1 MPHDSMK
8 TTTEATT
15 PQIADHHLD
24 IVDEFMLELLPEW
37 LRDYWILFESGKS
50 DSEEVN
56 LICSALQ
63 FAYDLHKGQF
73 RKSGE
78 PYITHPI
85 AVATLLKELGADK
98 TVIAAGFLH
107 DVVEDT
113 SITSEEIGTRF
124 GEEVRQLV
132 DGVTKLSKEFDEEKS
147 QRISKSERQAEN
159 LRRMFIAMAKDIRV
173 VVVKLADRLHNMRT
187 LEHMSREKQYSI
199 AKETLEIFAPLANRL
214 GIGQFKWELEDLSFK
229 YLEPDAYEQMRQLVS
244 EKRTDREIRLQ
255 DISALILDGLQ
266 KQGINVVE
274 IQTRPKHLY
283 SIYNKMR
290 RQSKEFSEI
299 YDLAAIRVIVSSN
312 AECYLALAVIHSLFS
327 PIPQRFKDY
336 IGLPKSNNYQSLHT
350 TVIGL
355 NVKPVE
361 VQIRTQEMHEMA
373 EKGIAA
379 HWKYKESGKS
389 TKLNSQDAKFIWL
402 RSLLEPPK
410 DAKESQENSH
420 DPQEYMESIKDNL
433 FEEDIY
439 VFTPKGDIIF
449 LPRQATPVD
458 FAYRIHTEV
467 GNHIKSVKINDK
479 QSSLSEPLQNGDIVE
494 VVTSDNNHP
503 NLYWLNFVVTHA
515 ARNRIRQWHKNNRR
529 EENILRGRDL
539 LEKELSRKYLE
550 SKIKSKELQEVAERM
565 NYHAIEDLYAAIAHT
580 EVKPINIYNKLREIE
595 AKNKP
600 VVENQNTAVSPYI
613 LPPRETTSDAKC
625 PILGINGLLYRMARC
640 CNPLPG
646 EPIVGI
652 IAIRPG
658 PVSVHCQGCL
668 NAENTPS
675 ERQIPLQWDSVKLK
689 EDKSVYAVDLLIDA
703 IERVGLLKDILARV
717 SERNINV
724 RNAGIRPRRR
734 GQFVAIYLQLEVHS
748 REELDSIMSQI
759 KGMKDVAGIM
769 RLNNHSQD
777 TSKSS

>member
-1 MPHDSMK
+1 MPDYSI
-8 TTTEATT
+8 
-15 PQIADHHLD
+15 QIG
-24 IVDEFMLELLPEW
+24 LLPDW
-37 LRDYWILFESGKS
+37 LRDYWLQFDS
-50 DSEEVN
+50 DQNDSQEVD
-56 LICSALQ
+56 LICRALQ
-63 FAYDLHKGQF
+63 FAFECHMGIT
-73 RKSGE
+73 RRSGE
-78 PYITHPI
+78 PYIIHPI

-98 TVIAAGFLH
+98 SVIAAGLLH

-113 SITSEEIGTRF
+113 LVTSEEIDARF

-132 DGVTKLSKEFDEEKS
+132 DGVTKLSKEFDEKKN

-159 LRRMFIAMAKDIRV
+159 LRRMFVAMAKDIRV

-214 GIGQFKWELEDLSFK
+214 GIGRFKWELEDLSFK
-229 YLEPDAYEQMRQLVS
+229 YLEPQAYEQMSQLVS
-244 EKRTDREIRLQ
+244 EKRTDRENRLQ
-255 DISALILDGLQ
+255 EISNKILDGLQ
-266 KQGINVVE
+266 HQGINVIE
-274 IQTRPKHLY
+274 NQTRPKHLY

-299 YDLAAIRVIVSSN
+299 YDLAAIRVIVSTN

-327 PIPQRFKDY
+327 PIPNRFKDY

-355 NVKPVE
+355 NGKPLE
-361 VQIRTQEMHEMA
+361 VQIRTGEMHEMA

-389 TKLNSQDAKFIWL
+389 SKLNSQDAKFIWL
-402 RSLLEPPK
+402 RSLLESP
-410 DAKESQENSH
+410 D
-420 DPQEYMESIKDNL
+420 DPQEYIESIKDNL
-433 FEEDIY
+433 FEEDVY

-449 LPRQATPVD
+449 LPRQSTPVD

-494 VVTSDNNHP
+494 VVTSENSHP
-503 NLYWLNFVVTHA
+503 NLYWLNFVATHA

-565 NYHAIEDLYAAIAHT
+565 NYQMVDDLYAAIAHT
-580 EVKPINIYNKLREIE
+580 EIKPINVYNKLKEIE
-595 AKNKP
+595 ARNKP
-600 VVENQNTAVSPYI
+600 ALEATPGIS
-613 LPPRETTSDAKC
+613 TSNVAISRDTVPDVKC
-625 PILGINGLLYRMARC
+625 PILGINGLLYRIARC

-652 IAIRPG
+652 IALRPG
-658 PVSVHCQGCL
+658 PVSIHCQGCI
-668 NAENTPS
+668 NVENTPP
-675 ERQIPLQWDSVKLK
+675 ERQLSLQWDNNPQQNQSKP
-689 EDKSVYAVDLLIDA
+689 VYAVDLLINA
-703 IERVGLLKDILARV
+703 VERVGLLKDILSRV

-724 RNAGIRPRRR
+724 KNAGIRPRRH
-734 GQFVAIYLQLEVHS
+734 GQFVAIYLQLEVQS
-748 REELDSIMSQI
+748 REQLDSIMSQI
-759 KGMKDVAGIM
+759 KGMKDISGIM
-769 RLNNHSQD
+769 RLNNNSRD
-777 TSKSS
+777 NSRN